1 MSILAPR
8 SKLSS
13 AEPSCS
19 QTQAPDLSL
28 VLLPV
33 LLFVSLAFAA
43 RHFLI
48 GFFIKSGGAALLT
61 GQCPPNPGPYSV
73 RYVGLGPI
81 DGLLCILVAFF
92 QSSFDPTTF
101 PFAADFAS
109 SWATPIALTFVEAA
123 RSGCCSFLAFPA
135 IMGLLCQ
142 IQGAGFIFP
151 LFWLELILAGHTS
164 LNRVAAR
171 IDQAR
176 AEATLFAVLAG
187 FALPT
192 ALMLI
197 LQDPVVT
204 AAWQFF
210 PAWMWVARAAHLFIR
225 PSSRH
230 NTSGYWTVQATFI
243 FTFIT
248 SAISHIAA
256 ILAIKDLNLLRDLY
270 VPPIV
275 PPDPATTNLQL
286 ATHVFFQWDAV
297 FTMGSSLLG
306 TLWFARN
313 AKQVFLITLWNVIAT
328 VVVGPGAAVSGVL
341 LWRERALNGAP
352 EEPEVS
358 KKE

>member
-1 MSILAPR
+1 
-8 SKLSS
+8 
-13 AEPSCS
+13 
-19 QTQAPDLSL
+19 
-28 VLLPV
+28 
-33 LLFVSLAFAA
+33 
-43 RHFLI
+43 
-48 GFFIKSGGAALLT
+48 
-61 GQCPPNPGPYSV
+61 
-73 RYVGLGPI
+73 
-81 DGLLCILVAFF
+81 
-92 QSSFDPTTF
+92 
-101 PFAADFAS
+101 
-109 SWATPIALTFVEAA
+109 
-123 RSGCCSFLAFPA
+123 
-135 IMGLLCQ
+135 
-142 IQGAGFIFP
+142 
-151 LFWLELILAGHTS
+151 
-164 LNRVAAR
+164 
-171 IDQAR
+171 
-176 AEATLFAVLAG
+176 
-187 FALPT
+187 
-192 ALMLI
+192 MLI

-210 PAWMWVARAAHLFIR
+210 PAWMWVTRATHLLIR

-243 FTFIT
+243 FTFIA

-256 ILAIKDLNLLRDLY
+256 IGAIMDPVLLRDLY

-275 PPDPATTNLQL
+275 PPDPATTSLQL

-313 AKQVFLITLWNVIAT
+313 AKQVVLITLWNVIAT